1 MDMRFL
7 QLFSEGE
14 ADAAVSEAAGAALS
28 SQDTSDEEFE
38 SLIKGKYHDAYH
50 KRVQSLLDKRFS
62 KMKSMENTLNVLSP
76 LTEHMAAAFPEMDK
90 SDTEGLVRAYLERYG
105 NKKAEK
111 PETVVPPAFM
121 RVVDERLKMRA
132 AENVK
137 NRLSE
142 SAAALREIYPSF
154 DLHRELSS
162 SPEMKSLI
170 LSGVP
175 LRRAFETV
183 NLEKIMGSALR
194 FAVMKAGK
202 DTAQAMQSN
211 RRISENSISDH
222 ASSVR
227 HRNVNNLTEK
237 DIREI
242 LTAVG
247 NGEKIVF

>member
-1 MDMRFL
+1 MDISRF
-7 QLFSEGE
+7 QLFAEGAE
-14 ADAAVSEAAGAALS
+14 EVSVNEEAAS
-28 SQDTSDEEFE
+28 PDTADEEFE
-38 SLIKGKYHDAYH
+38 GLIKGKYHDAYH
-50 KRVQSLLDKRFS
+50 KRVQTVLDKRFS
-62 KMKSMENTLNVLSP
+62 KMKAMENTLNILSP

-90 SDTEGLVRAYLERYG
+90 SDTEGLVKAYLEKYG

-111 PETVVPPAFM
+111 TETLVPPAFM
-121 RVVDERLKMRA
+121 RAVEERLKMKA
-132 AENVK
+132 AENMK
-137 NRLSE
+137 NRLTE
-142 SAAALREIYPSF
+142 GAAALREIYPSF

-175 LRRAFETV
+175 LRRAFEAV

-194 FAVMKAGK
+194 FAVMKAGR
-202 DTAQAMQSN
+202 DTAQAMKSN
-211 RRISENSISDH
+211 SRISENSLSDR

-237 DIREI
+237 DIHAI